1 MAIELHEVKLPE
13 KGTIT
18 TFSGDADENM
28 FLFKLETFTVPG
40 DFYRL
45 DLANYDQDHFFKNKE
60 YKQVTGYD
68 YRNFAVDHITYKSKD
83 GTSVPMTLIRK
94 KKVLKSLK
102 DKPTKPILTHLYG
115 YGGFGDTCKPT
126 HAIANEVFMNNMDGM
141 YVVAHIRG
149 GGEYGDDW
157 WEQGKKEKKQNS
169 FDDFIAAAEYLIE
182 KGYTD
187 SKHLLISGRSNG
199 GQLVAA
205 VTNQRPDLFALV
217 QVNVPVTDMLR
228 YHHFSAGVNWMDEYG
243 YVDEDG
249 AIDYLLKYSPLHTV
263 KQTRYPWM
271 WVVTGDHDDRVVPS
285 HSFKYV
291 AELQWTAGKV
301 PD

>member
-1 MAIELHEVKLPE
+1 
-13 KGTIT
+13 
-18 TFSGDADENM
+18 
-28 FLFKLETFTVPG
+28 
-40 DFYRL
+40 
-45 DLANYDQDHFFKNKE
+45 
-60 YKQVTGYD
+60 
-68 YRNFAVDHITYKSKD
+68 
-83 GTSVPMTLIRK
+83 MTLIRK

-102 DKPTKPILTHLYG
+102 DKPTKPIVTHLYG

-126 HAIANEVFMNNMDGM
+126 HAIANEVFLNNMDGM
-141 YVVAHIRG
+141 YVIAHIRG

-263 KQTRYPWM
+263 K
-271 WVVTGDHDDRVVPS
+271 
-285 HSFKYV
+285 
-291 AELQWTAGKV
+291 
-301 PD
+301 

>member
-1 MAIELHEVKLPE
+1 MHQASDVLRIFDIQESEYKMAIELHEVKLPE

-28 FLFKLETFTVPG
+28 FLFKLETYTIPG

-45 DLANYDQDHFFKNKE
+45 DLATYDQDHFFKNKE
-60 YKQVTGYD
+60 YKHVTGYD
-68 YRNFAVDHITYKSKD
+68 YKNFAVDHITYKSKD

-126 HAIANEVFMNNMDGM
+126 HAIANEVFLNNMDGM

-157 WEQGKKEKKQNS
+157 WEQGKKDKK
-169 FDDFIAAAEYLIE
+169 
-182 KGYTD
+182 
-187 SKHLLISGRSNG
+187 
-199 GQLVAA
+199 
-205 VTNQRPDLFALV
+205 
-217 QVNVPVTDMLR
+217 
-228 YHHFSAGVNWMDEYG
+228 
-243 YVDEDG
+243 
-249 AIDYLLKYSPLHTV
+249 
-263 KQTRYPWM
+263 
-271 WVVTGDHDDRVVPS
+271 
-285 HSFKYV
+285 
-291 AELQWTAGKV
+291 
-301 PD
+301 